1 MIFKK
6 EAYFPYPVLS
16 LYAND
21 YGDHVFILDVSISE
35 AGENYGFTIEHKCTS
50 GYLND
55 LLENSKARM
64 TLIVQDTDTKII
76 DVIGQYFEISKDRIS
91 LNKKTRFQLYI
102 SSTTR
107 SSFNKNYDLVEF
119 YDDIKRNI
127 YVKKNNVLA
136 FSNVVTFNGDVKKP
150 YQIIKYSIDEGLK
163 TDIEIKLENE
173 FINICY
179 RDKKFKY
186 NDVFPQTRLNYHY
199 VYMGLQKALLKYVC
213 DEGQSEILI
222 DDADDPES
230 NLSAKLLELM
240 RVKKVSKLSFE
251 NVDEVIYK
259 ISDDIIQKHVM
270 AVRGLR
276 NNAN

>member
-16 LYAND
+16 LHSTD
-21 YGDHVFILDVSISE
+21 YGEHKFTLDVSITE
-35 AGENYGFTIEHKCTS
+35 EGENYGFTIEHNCS
-50 GYLND
+50 SEYLNE
-55 LLENSKARM
+55 LLRNNKAKM

-76 DVIGQYFEISKDRIS
+76 DVNGHYFEISKNRIS
-91 LNKKTRFQLYI
+91 LNKKTKFQLYI
-102 SSTTR
+102 SASTR
-107 SSFNKNYDLVEF
+107 ISFSKNYDLVEF
-119 YDDIKRNI
+119 YDDIKKNI
-127 YVKKNNVLA
+127 FVNDNNVLA
-136 FSNVVTFNGDVKKP
+136 FSNVVIFNGDVKKP
-150 YQIIKYSIDEGLK
+150 YEIIKYSIDEGMK
-163 TDIEIKLENE
+163 TDIEIKLESE

-199 VYMGLQKALLKYVC
+199 IYMGLQKALLKYVY
-213 DEGQSEILI
+213 DEGESEILI
-222 DDADDPES
+222 VDADDPES

-240 RVKKVSKLSFE
+240 KIKKVDRLSFE

-259 ISDDIIQKHVM
+259 ISDDIIQKHVL